1 MNLYKAIGEKASY
14 KDQLAKVMK
23 AAKDK
28 NLDVTKNQLKAS
40 LKKNIEHLKKG
51 ELWSNEKFMIQVYKG
66 SDADEMIHIDQLKG
80 KCTWLSIRTQD
91 RNTNISWAE
100 LQDIKNTLCG
110 KECDALQMYPKESR
124 LVDSSNQYHL
134 IVLPEDIPL
143 PFGWITA

>member
-28 NLDVTKNQLKAS
+28 NLDVTKKQLKAS
-40 LKKNIEHLKKG
+40 LKKNIEHLKKC

>member
-28 NLDVTKNQLKAS
+28 NLDVTKKQLKAS

-66 SDADEMIHIDQLKG
+66 SDAD
-80 KCTWLSIRTQD
+80 
-91 RNTNISWAE
+91 
-100 LQDIKNTLCG
+100 
-110 KECDALQMYPKESR
+110 
-124 LVDSSNQYHL
+124 
-134 IVLPEDIPL
+134 
-143 PFGWITA
+143 